1 MPQID
6 LGKIR
11 FDWQGTWSNSATY
24 ELNDVVQYVDGA
36 TNIYV
41 ALGDVTAGTV
51 PTDTNSWALM
61 LAGVDSI
68 ADLSEETGTTYT
80 LLTAD
85 AGKTIRFTNASD
97 VTVTVSSATDLAAG
111 QRIDLIN
118 ESAGVFTITTDG
130 ATIAGAGTSTTSGS
144 FTVGAQYEAVSIL
157 CVDTDTYRVI
167 GNISAV

>member
-6 LGKIR
+6 LGKLR
-11 FDWQGTWSNSATY
+11 FDWKGTWSNSATY
-24 ELNDVVQYVDGA
+24 ELNDVVQYTDSV
-36 TNIYV
+36 TNVYV
-41 ALGDVTAGTV
+41 ALGDVTAGTL

-61 LAGVDSI
+61 LAGVDSV
-68 ADLSEETGTTYT
+68 ADLAEETGATYT

-97 VTVTVSSATDLAAG
+97 TTLTVSSSTDLTAG
-111 QRIDLIN
+111 QRIDVIN

-157 CVDTDTYRVI
+157 CVGTDEYRVI
-167 GNISAV
+167 GNITAV